1 MLFIVFFF
9 SSSSSSSILLMDK
22 YTNHIRREKLS
33 PKSSIVSGYTRN
45 WTNVAE
51 INKKE
56 KRNVRTREQV
66 RRIQWHIIGYYSV
79 CVVCGIQYMFVEW
92 VFDVCIICDFTF
104 FVNANAL
111 RHTFLYWYFMGL
123 TCIEPVASVDV
134 FSLSLSLRQTMAN
147 VNVEH
152 RQANISHVPNPAIR
166 IPRTSVS
173 IAYARFVVQR
183 YTHILTL
190 SQSQCR
196 MLKASK
202 YFRYNL
208 WKFDLASEWHSIRLY
223 WWRTSTSR
231 YRYIS
236 K

>member
-1 MLFIVFFF
+1 
-9 SSSSSSSILLMDK
+9 
-22 YTNHIRREKLS
+22 
-33 PKSSIVSGYTRN
+33 
-45 WTNVAE
+45 
-51 INKKE
+51 
-56 KRNVRTREQV
+56 
-66 RRIQWHIIGYYSV
+66 
-79 CVVCGIQYMFVEW
+79 MFAEW
-92 VFDVCIICDFTF
+92 VCDVCIICDFTF

-202 YFRYNL
+202 YFDITYEN
-208 WKFDLASEWHSIRLY
+208 SIWLPSGIRFVFIGEE
-223 WWRTSTSR
+223 RARHDTD
-231 YRYIS
+231 IS
-236 K
+236 LNNTIIQIHALITGSKVLFTKTT

>member
-1 MLFIVFFF
+1 MVYSICSPSGYVMYVLYV
-9 SSSSSSSILLMDK
+9 ILL
-22 YTNHIRREKLS
+22 
-33 PKSSIVSGYTRN
+33 SS
-45 WTNVAE
+45 WTQMHYGTHSCIGILWDWLVLN
-51 INKKE
+51 
-56 KRNVRTREQV
+56 
-66 RRIQWHIIGYYSV
+66 QW
-79 CVVCGIQYMFVEW
+79 
-92 VFDVCIICDFTF
+92 
-104 FVNANAL
+104 
-111 RHTFLYWYFMGL
+111 
-123 TCIEPVASVDV
+123 PVWT